1 MLKKVVTV
9 HRVSARQG
17 QMAGAGDIWRPLFP
31 KETERRG
38 AGESTGQAQQ
48 GWVR

>member
-17 QMAGAGDIWRPLFP
+17 QMTGADHILKALCP
-31 KETERRG
+31 KEIESRG
-38 AGESTGQAQQ
+38 AGESPQ
-48 GWVR
+48 GKHSRAG